1 MKQILLR
8 VNLFRLWYV
17 AFNERV
23 KASNVFDVM
32 LMQVLSGVALV
43 SFRASRVPKD
53 KEHPYG
59 HF

>member
-1 MKQILLR
+1 M
-8 VNLFRLWYV
+8 

-23 KASNVFDVM
+23 KASNVFDV
-32 LMQVLSGVALV
+32 MQVLSGVALV

>member
-1 MKQILLR
+1 MKLILRR
-8 VNLFRLWYV
+8 VNLFRQYV

-23 KASNVFDVM
+23 KASNVFDV
-32 LMQVLSGVALV
+32 MQVLSGVALV